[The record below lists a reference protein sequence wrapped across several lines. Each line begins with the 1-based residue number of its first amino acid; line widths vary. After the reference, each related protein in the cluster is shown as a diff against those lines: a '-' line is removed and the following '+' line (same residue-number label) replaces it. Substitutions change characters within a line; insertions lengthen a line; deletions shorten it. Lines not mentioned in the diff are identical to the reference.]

1 MHVYILMMVIFM
13 VDEGK
18 QSVTA
23 ADEYA
28 TFFSFFF
35 KYIFNKKIE
44 SLFKIKI

>member
-28 TFFSFFF
+28 TFFSFFLN
-35 KYIFNKKIE
+35 IFLIKK
-44 SLFKIKI
+44 LNHYLK